1 MEPKIITGD
10 LRKSEFVAKI
20 IAKLRERAKTD
31 QTKTGEPH
39 KRLDPLLILERRG
52 LPKNYTRPLG
62 IDPIA
67 ESLEAEGIESQNYLL

>member
-20 IAKLRERAKTD
+20 IAKLREQAKTD

-39 KRLDPLLILERRG
+39 RRLDPVLVLERRG
-52 LPKNYTRPLG
+52 LRENYTRPTG
-62 IDPIA
+62 IDLIA
-67 ESLEAEGIESQNYLL
+67 EGVEAEGIESQSYLL